1 MRIKILLDN
10 DLATDG
16 FIVFYLIYDNL
27 TPFFEADTDK
37 STTPTPLFKEFAI
50 WGSAS
55 EAVSRVNGSRN
66 YSLTLDDLN
75 LPAPEA
81 R

>member
-16 FIVFYLIYDNL
+16 FMVFYLIYDNL

-37 STTPTPLFKEFAI
+37 STTPPYFLRNLQFGDPLQRQCQ
-50 WGSAS
+50 G
-55 EAVSRVNGSRN
+55 
-66 YSLTLDDLN
+66 LTV
-75 LPAPEA
+75 AETTA
-81 R
+81 